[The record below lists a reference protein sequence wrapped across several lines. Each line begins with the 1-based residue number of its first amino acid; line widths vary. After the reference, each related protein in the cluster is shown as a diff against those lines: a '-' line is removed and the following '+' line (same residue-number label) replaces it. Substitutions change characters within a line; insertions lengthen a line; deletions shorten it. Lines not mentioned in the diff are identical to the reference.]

1 MLVELTVRNLA
12 VIEETRLA
20 FAPGLNVVTGET
32 GAGKSL
38 LVDALQ
44 FVLGGPADRSLM
56 RAGAPSAVVEAVF
69 DVADEPDVRQ
79 ALRDL
84 DVELDDDDDAVML
97 AREIHREGRT
107 VSRLN
112 GRAVPAGVVRAVGD
126 ALVDIHGQGAHL
138 SLLASARQRRIL
150 DNYAGL
156 DDQRRAV
163 ANAVADADRARNAL
177 RELAEAAR
185 DAEQRRDLLAFQ
197 LNEIE
202 AAALQDNEEETLVR
216 ERDLLAGADALRQAC
231 AAAYAALRDDSPNA
245 TDLIGAAVQA
255 LRRAPD
261 PSGAL
266 RPRIDVLEAAA
277 AQVDDAARE
286 TRAFA
291 DAIDDDPERL
301 DAVEE
306 RIALVR
312 RLKRKYG
319 PSEAAVI
326 AFGADARRQL
336 DSIDNADEL
345 RLNAERD
352 LDAALTR
359 AGDLAWRLSEARSA
373 AALDLAQSVAG
384 ELAQVG
390 LAGAEFA
397 VSVDHEP
404 DPDGI
409 PGPDGGR
416 YAFSSDGV
424 DRVAF
429 LLRANPGE
437 ALLPLAKAAS
447 GGETSRMMLAL
458 NSALHAAS
466 GVPTLV
472 FDEIDAGVG
481 GRTGEVVAGKLWA
494 VGRRAQTLCVTHLPQ
509 IAAYADRH
517 FRVGKTVHGDRT
529 YAGAEMVEDEE
540 RVAELAGM
548 LGNSASPPLAQAARD
563 MLQAAARAKQG

>member
-69 DVADEPDVRQ
+69 DVAGEPDVRQ
-79 ALRDL
+79 ALRDI
-84 DVELDDDDDAVML
+84 DVEIDDDGAVML

-150 DNYAGL
+150 DGYAGL

-177 RELAEAAR
+177 RELAEAASG
-185 DAEQRRDLLAFQ
+185 AEQRRDLLAFQ

-202 AAALQDNEEETLVR
+202 ASALQDNEEETLVR

-245 TDLIGAAVQA
+245 ADLIGAAVQA

-266 RPRIDVLEAAA
+266 HPRIDALEAAA

-319 PSEAAVI
+319 PSEAVVI

-336 DSIDNADEL
+336 DAIDNADEL
-345 RLNAERD
+345 RLNAESD
-352 LDAALTR
+352 LDAALTQ
-359 AGDLAWRLSEARSA
+359 AGDLAWRLSKARSA
-373 AALDLAQSVAG
+373 AALDLAQSVAS

-409 PGPDGGR
+409 PAPDGAR

-548 LGNSASPPLAQAARD
+548 LGNPASPPLAQAARD